1 MDNLVICERC
11 GSDACYVQ
19 EVNQDI
25 KNYQCYGCGFITNSV
40 MKKDSQFLEE
50 QMELLP
56 NLYKELMGED
66 ESGKVWMPSTV
77 NLPEK
82 GMIFANGSNAENW
95 KWGAVRS
102 VLVNEDEKEKYPIP
116 GKDGEFY
123 EHRMDMDTL
132 KEFEEGDYME
142 ALDYIGVFT
151 KDVDTKK

>member
-25 KNYQCYGCGFITNSV
+25 KNYQCYGCGFITNSL
-40 MKKDSQFLEE
+40 MKKDSQFFDE

-66 ESGKVWMPSTV
+66 ETGKIWMPSTV

-82 GMIFANGSNAENW
+82 GMIFANGTNAESW
-95 KWGAVRS
+95 KWAAVKS
-102 VLVNEDEKEKYPIP
+102 VPVLEEEKEKYPIP
-116 GKDGEFY
+116 GKPGEFY
-123 EHRMDMDTL
+123 KHRMDMSTL
-132 KEFEEGDYME
+132 KEFEEGDYLE
-142 ALDYIGVFT
+142 ALDFIGVF
-151 KDVDTKK
+151 KQD